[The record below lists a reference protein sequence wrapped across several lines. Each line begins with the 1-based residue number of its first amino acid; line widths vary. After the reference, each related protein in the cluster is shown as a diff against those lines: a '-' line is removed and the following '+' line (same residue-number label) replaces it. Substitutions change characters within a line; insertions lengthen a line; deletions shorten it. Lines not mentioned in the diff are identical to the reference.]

1 MYQRRPL
8 FSLRSHFGML
18 ATILLLFT
26 FVWHAHADGYD
37 AAVKVALE
45 KAGDNTSELA
55 AALEEISESRR
66 EGMRFLVANMPV
78 RDLKSLSRDFLL
90 DNVNVAYDAFEKAPW
105 RDEIPHDVF
114 LNDILPHVSINER
127 RDEWRKDF
135 YQRFQPMVADLTN
148 PGEVAAAL
156 NNKIFPELKVK
167 YSTKR
172 RRADQGPFESIDSGL
187 ASCTGLSILLIDAC
201 RSVGVPARFVGTP
214 LWADRSGNHSWVEV
228 WDDGWHFTG
237 AAEPNGNDLD
247 KAWFTGRAST
257 AKRDHP
263 KHAIYA
269 VSYRKTPTLFPLV
282 WDRSIDYV
290 HAVNVTDRYAN
301 KATKLAEGLKL
312 GMFRALDA
320 NGDRC
325 SVQVRV
331 ADVDGKTVFEGKTKD
346 ERFDANDHVST
357 PLKRNSAYTVE
368 LVQGEDERATKRE
381 INISDDELDRQ
392 LFTLYVDGEQQ
403 KDIRSKYPTA
413 LTKEQAQEATSMLL
427 EARRKQIIVDR
438 KPEMEARSIKIGEQE
453 MPFFYKVYG
462 EKPKDGR
469 SLFISMHGG
478 GGAPKRVNDR
488 QWENQKKLYEPSE
501 GVYVAPRAPTN
512 TWNLWH
518 EAHVDELFARL
529 IENMVAMEDVNPDRV
544 YLMGYSAGGDG
555 VYQLAPRMADRWAA
569 ASMMAGH
576 PNDALPLSLRNT
588 PFAIYMGGKDAAY
601 KRNEV
606 AAEWKQK
613 LADLQAADSKG
624 YHHLVTIYP
633 DKGHWMD
640 GQDASS
646 LVWMQ
651 KFTRTPFPN
660 VVVWKQDD
668 VTRSRFYW
676 LKVDEPD
683 RHANSEIRAT
693 LDGQVVTLESKS
705 ANDVKHLY
713 LRFNDAM
720 LDLDEPVLVK
730 RDGETLFEGKLDRSV
745 DMIEAS
751 IGERYDPKSVFSA
764 QKKVKLN

>member
-1 MYQRRPL
+1 MQLNRLPFL
-8 FSLRSHFGML
+8 LHGSQLGTLM
-18 ATILLLFT
+18 ATLLVVVAFI
-26 FVWHAHADGYD
+26 FPVHAAEDD
-37 AAVKVALE
+37 ASVKVSLE
-45 KAGDNTSELA
+45 KAGDNSSEIKA
-55 AALEEISESRR
+55 AIEQIPESRR
-66 EGMRFLVANMPV
+66 EGMRFLITHMPA
-78 RDLKSLSRDFLL
+78 RDLQSLSKEFLL
-90 DNVNVAYDAFEKAPW
+90 DNVNTAYDAFEKAPW
-105 RDEIPHDVF
+105 RDDVPHEVF
-114 LNDILPHVSINER
+114 LNNILPHVSINER
-127 RDEWRKDF
+127 RDPWRKDF
-135 YQRFQPMVADLTN
+135 YKRFQPMVAELSK

-257 AKRDHP
+257 AKRDEP

-312 GMFRALDA
+312 VMFRALDA

-325 SVQVRV
+325 SVRVRV
-331 ADVDGKTVFEGKTKD
+331 ADADGKTVFEGETND
-346 ERFDANDHVST
+346 ERFDSNDHVST
-357 PLKRNSAYTVE
+357 PLKRNQAYTVE
-368 LVQGEDERATKRE
+368 LAQGKSKRQIKVSGDET
-381 INISDDELDRQ
+381 NRQ
-392 LFTLYVDGEQQ
+392 LFTLYVDGEKQDVRKEYPAALS
-403 KDIRSKYPTA
+403 KDQA
-413 LTKEQAQEATSMLL
+413 KEAMSMLL
-427 EARRKQIIVDR
+427 EARRKRIVSER
-438 KPEMEARSIKIGEQE
+438 TAEMDARVIKIGERE

-462 EKPKDGR
+462 EKPEEGR

-478 GGAPKRVNDR
+478 GGAPKRVNDQ
-488 QWENQKKLYEPSE
+488 QWENQKKLYKPSE
-501 GVYVAPRAPTN
+501 GVYVAPRAPTD

-518 EAHVDELFARL
+518 EAHIDGMFDRL
-529 IENMVAMEDVNPDRV
+529 IENMIAMEDVNPDRV

-613 LADLQAADSKG
+613 LADLQTGDPQA

-640 GQDASS
+640 GEDASS
-646 LVWMQ
+646 LGWMQ
-651 KFTRTPFPN
+651 KFTRTTFPKS
-660 VVVWKQDD
+660 VVWKQDD

-683 RHANSEIRAT
+683 RKAASEIRAT
-693 LDGQVVTLESKS
+693 LDGQVVTLETKN
-705 ANDVKHLY
+705 AEDVSHVS

-720 LDLDEPVLVK
+720 LDLDQPVLVK
-730 RDGETLFEGKLDRSV
+730 RAGKTLFEGKLDRSV
-745 DMIEAS
+745 DAIEAS